1 MGGLLTNRLCTP
13 ALVAVA
19 LLLSVT
25 ACSRADTDSPARDAL
40 SSDSLTQD
48 ERDSILGESGI
59 PGAAGVRSA
68 RRAADS
74 AASRNARIDSIAGAN
89 P

>member
-1 MGGLLTNRLCTP
+1 MRTRLLIVT
-13 ALVAVA
+13 A
-19 LLLSVT
+19 LLLSST

-40 SSDSLTQD
+40 SSDTLTQD
-48 ERDSILGESGI
+48 QRDSILGESGI

-74 AASRNARIDSIAGAN
+74 AAARNARIDSIAGAT

>member
-1 MGGLLTNRLCTP
+1 MGRFLTDPVR
-13 ALVAVA
+13 ARAVVAVA
-19 LLLSVT
+19 LLLSLG
-25 ACSRADTDSPARDAL
+25 ACSGADTDSPARDAL
-40 SSDSLTQD
+40 TSDTLTRDQ
-48 ERDSILGESGI
+48 RDSILGESGI

-74 AASRNARIDSIAGAN
+74 AEARNARIDSTAGAT